1 MTEDL
6 YQQFDWYHKW
16 ESDTI
21 IHIKRIKKK
30 THTAISTNAEKTLDK
45 TQQTFMIKKYNH

>member
-21 IHIKRIKKK
+21 THIKRMKEK
-30 THTAISTNAEKTLDK
+30 THTTISTNTEKTLDK
-45 TQQTFMIKKYNH
+45 TQQTFMIKKI